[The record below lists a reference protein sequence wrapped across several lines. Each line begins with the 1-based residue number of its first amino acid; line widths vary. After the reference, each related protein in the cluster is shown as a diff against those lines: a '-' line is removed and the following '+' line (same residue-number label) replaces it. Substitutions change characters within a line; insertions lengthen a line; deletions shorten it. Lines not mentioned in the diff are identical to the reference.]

1 MLSRLCSQVQ
11 EHVTLSKKMSLM
23 EGSTG
28 GSSVHWVGSA
38 IFRIMQTRN
47 SNVPTLADSE
57 KIMKF

>member
-1 MLSRLCSQVQ
+1 MLSRLRSQVQ
-11 EHVTLSKKMSLM
+11 EHVTRVKSMFSM

-38 IFRIMQTRN
+38 IFRIMQTGN
-47 SNVPTLADSE
+47 IPTLAESE